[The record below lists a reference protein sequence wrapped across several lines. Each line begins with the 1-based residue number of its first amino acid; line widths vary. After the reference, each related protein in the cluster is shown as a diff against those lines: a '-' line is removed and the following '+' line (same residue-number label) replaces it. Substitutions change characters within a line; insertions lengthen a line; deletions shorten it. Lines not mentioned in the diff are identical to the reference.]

1 MGFNFNRKY
10 TQVTKTRP
18 ELSSGRRFRL
28 VFEGVRWQ
36 NARPVVVG
44 AALIGSYRLLGP
56 IRWRPRPT
64 SAFVIRPRKGKLL
77 IMQPLKQLTGNQ
89 PNTLSLGSSPLHKT
103 RDVHASPHTCRPA
116 TGAGMAATTEDTR
129 PTSLDQHNRKCIVHH
144 YCYVRSVSPYSLSLR

>member
-10 TQVTKTRP
+10 TRVTKTRP

-77 IMQPLKQLTGNQ
+77 IMQLLKRRLGTNRIRFHSEAPHYIKPVMYTQPPTRAAPPPVPAWQPQLKTPAPPLLISTTVNAYCITIATCEGAAR
-89 PNTLSLGSSPLHKT
+89 TL
-103 RDVHASPHTCRPA
+103 
-116 TGAGMAATTEDTR
+116 
-129 PTSLDQHNRKCIVHH
+129 
-144 YCYVRSVSPYSLSLR
+144 